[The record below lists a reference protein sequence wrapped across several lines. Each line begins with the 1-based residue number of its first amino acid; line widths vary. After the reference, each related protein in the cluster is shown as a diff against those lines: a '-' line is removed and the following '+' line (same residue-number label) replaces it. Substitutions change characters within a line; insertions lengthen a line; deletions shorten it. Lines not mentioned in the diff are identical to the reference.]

1 MGEGLERAK
10 GVMVVKPTSFEDL
23 RNMFLFDGKA
33 QVRSGLLQKS
43 VLQDGDLG
51 GPFDLDVTVMLA
63 PLRSE
68 AASIGVGYNTTGGT
82 NREIWINR
90 MAIDGTAPFAVGLYG
105 VLPTDASFDPPIIIG
120 ADSDNRF
127 FFAHDEPKSL
137 ARLVTKVYDP
147 NGFPNIA
154 PLLAD
159 LDGEGQNE
167 VFFRGVV
174 RHLSYIFG
182 WGFGSSLDPARDDV
196 VRVSN
201 SGNSVIF
208 EDFAFFEAG
217 QQGEVVMTCRSAGP
231 SLMVFKENE
240 TYEIFGYSPDTFGI
254 RLADSL
260 FGAVGSRLA
269 VSIAGTVFFW
279 STQGPRLT
287 NGGPSDDIAVPLDI
301 GGPDPAGL
309 VDESDPQDA
318 FVEYDPATRVVNF
331 VWGQRVYALSIRD
344 PNKPRWSYYELGE
357 TAQCGGLFFSSQSK
371 AGSGGPPIGAPED
384 LIFALEVGA
393 TQTATFNSGNPDSGE
408 FFYLDSIKYVFS
420 SGLFS
425 EPFII
430 LIGATVADTIDN
442 MVDAINLEP
451 GGAGVVYSNET
462 TLHPT
467 VSAAVGAGDS
477 VDITGKHGNTGFIQV
492 VDSEI
497 PFYFGVPGTGSM
509 TWIGSAGI
517 PFFGNNGGISNFNGA
532 EMVGGAGESAA
543 TQVDIEFTNVDL
555 LGSEDIEVLVSTD
568 GGFAFSFAGVFP
580 ATGPSGGQQTIS
592 VFLEDDGSGKK
603 IQPLT
608 DYVFALRYRLGG
620 LFSPGYGGAPATW
633 PAASKGTT
641 LTSAGL
647 ISFILRS
654 GDNQGIWSMIN
665 SNDQLYTLP
674 PTFGAGHELIDI
686 HVHLFRL
693 GVAQFPA
700 DAEIGSSLF
709 GLLEDPNG
717 GDPPFFYEVWNASTP
732 GYPSEYITEWTR
744 ATETGVTKP
753 RLETMNEFA
762 MRFANGSNFGG
773 QSIWLGCYGGP
784 DPPLRNSMNS
794 ALGTSP
800 ITATANAGDITW
812 ANAVTPVGRIDP
824 PSGPAKHQTA
834 GASLGIDKASPENTF
849 EFTVGAFLT
858 ANSSFALNG
867 GFPSANIIGDRF
879 QFGVQHQVSHFG
891 IPTIRSQ
898 WCFIDEN
905 ATGSAPNYRQFLYA
919 GIGI

>member
-1 MGEGLERAK
+1 
-10 GVMVVKPTSFEDL
+10 
-23 RNMFLFDGKA
+23 
-33 QVRSGLLQKS
+33 
-43 VLQDGDLG
+43 
-51 GPFDLDVTVMLA
+51 
-63 PLRSE
+63 
-68 AASIGVGYNTTGGT
+68 
-82 NREIWINR
+82 

-127 FFAHDEPKSL
+127 FFAHDEPKAL
-137 ARLVTKVYDP
+137 ARLVTQVYDP
-147 NGFPNIA
+147 NGFPNLA

-182 WGFGSSLDPARDDV
+182 WGFGSSLDPNRDDV
-196 VRVSN
+196 IRVSN
-201 SGNSVIF
+201 SGDSTIF

-357 TAQCGGLFFSSQSK
+357 TAQCGGLFFSTQSK
-371 AGSGGPPIGAPED
+371 AGSGGPAIGAPED
-384 LIFALEVGA
+384 LIFPLAVGA
-393 TQTATFNSGNPDSGE
+393 TQTLTLNSGQPISGE
-408 FFYLDSIKYVFS
+408 FFYLDGIKYIMS
-420 SGLFS
+420 SGLFGT
-425 EPFII
+425 PFVI

-442 MVDAINLEP
+442 IVDAINLEP
-451 GGAGVVYSNET
+451 GGAGVVYSTET
-462 TLHPT
+462 LLHPT

-477 VDITGKHGNTGFIQV
+477 VDITGKHGNTGSVGV
-492 VDSEI
+492 VDSEDGSS
-497 PFYFGVPGTGSM
+497 FFFGPPGTGSM
-509 TWIGSAGI
+509 TWIGSALGI
-517 PFFGNNGGISNFNGA
+517 YMGNNQNLPDFIVADMIGGSGP
-532 EMVGGAGESAA
+532 ESA

-555 LGSEDIEVLVSTD
+555 LGGEDIEVLVSTD
-568 GGFAFSFAGVFP
+568 GGVAFSFAGVFP

-620 LFSPGYGGAPATW
+620 LFSPGYGGVPATW
-633 PAASKGTT
+633 PAISKGTT
-641 LTSAGL
+641 LTSASA
-647 ISFILRS
+647 ITFVKRA
-654 GDNQGIWSMIN
+654 GDNQGIWSMIDGFN
-665 SNDQLYTLP
+665 QLYTLDP
-674 PTFGAGHELIDI
+674 LFDAGHELIDI
-686 HVHLFRL
+686 NVHLFRMS
-693 GVAQFPA
+693 VAQVPS
-700 DAEIGSSLF
+700 DPELGSNVF
-709 GLLEDPNG
+709 GLLESPLG
-717 GDPPFFYEVWNASTP
+717 GEAPWFYEVWNASTP
-732 GYPSEYITEWTR
+732 GYPSKYITEWTV
-744 ATETGVTKP
+744 ASETGVVKP
-753 RLETMNEFA
+753 RLETMNEFG
-762 MRFANGSNFGG
+762 MRFANGANFGAL
-773 QSIWLGCYGGP
+773 SPWLPCYGGP
-784 DPPLRNSMNS
+784 DPPQRNSLNS

-812 ANAVTPVGRIDP
+812 ANATTPPGRIDP
-824 PSGPAKHQTA
+824 PTGPSKHETEIW
-834 GASLGIDKASPENTF
+834 SLGIDKASPENTN
-849 EFTVGAFLT
+849 ENTVGQFLT
-858 ANSSFALNG
+858 ANASFALNG
-867 GFPSANIIGDRF
+867 GFPGANVLDDRF
-879 QFGVQHQVSHFG
+879 QFGIRHLMSHFG
-891 IPTIRSQ
+891 QITIRSQ